1 MGWMQAQQKPNSCVY
16 GNIFMNTTRSL
27 HTNVTSRI
35 AYAAPPELTG
45 RYQDTTIDPS
55 SIGAL
60 LQNVNN
66 PVNSGQS
73 QKTRKTS
80 SSDSWTSSK
89 SSSKSSRTS
98 SSLDSAV
105 ADFSF
110 TIGEI
115 EYQFAVQDLQAE
127 NFKSAVNHLKL
138 ATTHHHP
145 AATFNLG
152 LCYER
157 GLGVTRDLKM
167 AMHCYTVASSLGHSK
182 AMYNLGVF
190 YVRGLGGLKRSKK
203 AARECFDSAAR
214 LGQPEAQTAMD
225 MIRRQKE
232 SMSGNDEPKLMS
244 AVKDVGFGVHAF

>member
-1 MGWMQAQQKPNSCVY
+1 MGWYRQQSTLSSCAYASVLL
-16 GNIFMNTTRSL
+16 NTTRSL
-27 HTNVTSRI
+27 HTNITSRI
-35 AYAAPPELTG
+35 ALAAPPPAYSG
-45 RYQDTTIDPS
+45 
-55 SIGAL
+55 IGAL

-66 PVNSGQS
+66 ELNEEG
-73 QKTRKTS
+73 
-80 SSDSWTSSK
+80 SK
-89 SSSKSSRTS
+89 REQETEEHFSKSKSSRSSSTSSS

-105 ADFSF
+105 AEFSV

-115 EYQFAVQDLQAE
+115 EYQFGVQDLQQE

-157 GLGVTRDLKM
+157 GLGVDRDMKM
-167 AMHCYTVASSLGHSK
+167 AMQCYTVASSLGHAK

-190 YVRGLGGLKRSKK
+190 YVRGWGGLKRSRK

-214 LGQPEAQTAMD
+214 LGQENAKMAMD
-225 MIRRQKE
+225 LHREKRMIRSEERAL
-232 SMSGNDEPKLMS
+232 EPKLMS
-244 AVKDVGFGVHAF
+244 AVKDVGFGLRAF

>member
-1 MGWMQAQQKPNSCVY
+1 MHSCMYANVL
-16 GNIFMNTTRSL
+16 MTTTRSL
-27 HTNVTSRI
+27 HSNVTSRI
-35 AYAAPPELTG
+35 AFAAPPPRPSSSASGSELG
-45 RYQDTTIDPS
+45 ASMHPS

-66 PVNSGQS
+66 PLDGDGKESRNSFA
-73 QKTRKTS
+73 S
-80 SSDSWTSSK
+80 SSSSQRSK
-89 SSSKSSRTS
+89 SDRSS

-115 EYQFAVQDLQAE
+115 EYQFAAQDLKAE
-127 NFKSAVNHLKL
+127 QYKSAVDHLKL

-157 GLGVTRDLKM
+157 GLGVNKDLRM
-167 AMHCYTVASSLGHSK
+167 AMQCYSLASALGHPK

-190 YVRGLGGLKRSKK
+190 YVRGIGGLRRSKK

-214 LGQPEAQTAMD
+214 LGQKEAQLALELHEAKQLQRMG
-225 MIRRQKE
+225 M
-232 SMSGNDEPKLMS
+232 EPKLMS
-244 AVKDVGFGVHAF
+244 AVHAF